1 MSKARNIA
9 DILDANGDVITSAL
23 GNATVTEF
31 AQRPASDYGVGTG
44 GTTNTYT
51 ENSINYKSHTFTSS
65 GTFTVTT
72 AGYFDIMLVAGG
84 GGGSGYHGSGGGA
97 GNVVIINDTISTGAY
112 SIVIGAGGTS
122 DVGGVGYK
130 GADTTGFGETAFG
143 GGGGAKYNATQG
155 MNGGCGGGGASQ
167 AATAYGQGGAG
178 SSGKLVTKEG
188 FRYGHPAGT
197 SHFHNHTGAGGGGA
211 GAMGEHG
218 NNINVAGNGGVGMP
232 NTYRTGSSVYYGGG
246 GGGGIWGSSYQAGTG
261 GSGGGGNGST
271 ANNYNPTA
279 GAANTGGG
287 GGGQG
292 GQTGGAGGAGGSG
305 IVVIRYR
312 V

>member
-1 MSKARNIA
+1 MALSKILSTSIA
-9 DILDANGDVITSAL
+9 SGAVS
-23 GNATVTEF
+23 VTEL
-31 AQRPASDYGVGTG
+31 AERPASEFGAGTG

-72 AGYFDIMLVAGG
+72 AGYFDIMLVAAG

-122 DVGGVGYK
+122 ETGGLGFN
-130 GADTTGFGETAFG
+130 GANTTGFGETAFG
-143 GGGGAKYNATQG
+143 GGGGGKYGATLG
-155 MNGGCGGGGASQ
+155 MNGGSGGGGSAQ
-167 AATAYGQGGAG
+167 AAVPNGTGGSG

-218 NNINVAGNGGVGMP
+218 TNVSVGGNGGVGMRRWR
-232 NTYRTGSSVYYGGG
+232 NLGFWLY
-246 GGGGIWGSSYQAGTG
+246 
-261 GSGGGGNGST
+261 SG
-271 ANNYNPTA
+271 YW
-279 GAANTGGG
+279 
-287 GGGQG
+287 
-292 GQTGGAGGAGGSG
+292 
-305 IVVIRYR
+305 RHR
-312 V
+312 RWRKR